1 MKLLDKFWIWYER
14 HYTINVAVAAILFT
28 LQLFHLYWLTTHVVI
43 HRIIG
48 VSLWDPTAFLQN
60 VLILVD
66 YTEIPAL
73 LTTSLVYIH
82 ELRNKFNWKSI
93 WFLFFLNSQWLHI
106 FWITDEFVI
115 EQFTGSAPVLLP
127 LWLAWIAIMI
137 DYLELPVI
145 FEILRKAFNALKKKP
160 F

>member
-14 HYTINVAVAAILFT
+14 HYTINVTVAAILFA

-43 HRIIG
+43 HRIFGI
-48 VSLWDPTAFLQN
+48 SLWDPTTLLQN
-60 VLILVD
+60 ILILVD

-82 ELRNKFNWKSI
+82 SLRNKFNWKSI

-115 EQFTGSAPVLLP
+115 EQFTGNSAVILP
-127 LWLAWIAIMI
+127 FWLTWIAIMI

-145 FEILRKAFNALKKKP
+145 FETLRKAFNTLKKK
-160 F
+160 